1 MTLFTVLQV
10 FEIQKSNDSSKNIDV
25 ALIVIISTLLAT
37 VTALLALVR
46 RETKIELQIGSS
58 ESVTKS
64 IYFNKS
70 ISSCPSDVRKEDRT
84 NTDFSTMEDT
94 FKVNV
99 VDDRVTVT
107 RSDKAST
114 WGMNLKFECCGYT
127 DTEACQPPHRPCVPR
142 APFTPC
148 TGEEGDED
156 IELEIG
162 SSSSSEIAAKLSLL
176 PDAHAR

>member
-1 MTLFTVLQV
+1 MIHLKISTLL
-10 FEIQKSNDSSKNIDV
+10 S
-25 ALIVIISTLLAT
+25 IVIISTLLAT
-37 VTALLALVR
+37 VTGITCSGAAGDS
-46 RETKIELQIGSS
+46 KIELQIGSS

-84 NTDFSTMEDT
+84 NTDFRTVEDT

-99 VDDRVTVT
+99 ADDRVTVT

-127 DTEACQPPHRPCVPR
+127 DTEAC
-142 APFTPC
+142 
-148 TGEEGDED
+148 
-156 IELEIG
+156 
-162 SSSSSEIAAKLSLL
+162 
-176 PDAHAR
+176 